1 MTPQAK
7 LKKYDG
13 TTGEIISTRNTILT
27 RAEIIESLK
36 CFWPYVVLEFD
47 EDATMAD
54 VYNKKGDEYPAF
66 TFEICDL

>member
-7 LKKYDG
+7 LTKYDG
-13 TTGEIISTRNTILT
+13 ATGDIISTRNTILT

-47 EDATMAD
+47 EDATMAN
-54 VYNKKGDEYPAF
+54 VYNKKGDERPAF
-66 TFEICDL
+66 SFEIRCL